1 MPNTPA
7 NPPANPQAS
16 APANPASITR
26 LTATIQATQPVAW
39 PHYAGSTLRGAFG
52 RALRI
57 TTCITELP
65 TCNGCAVRQNCGYG
79 VVFDP
84 APPLEPLHPSFRDGL
99 PRYFVQ
105 APAIGAAQL
114 GAGDTQQFTLV
125 LLPGT
130 HNRLSLLG
138 YALRKAVEQELIKH
152 GMFKVTDI
160 RQEQQAIHLTATPAD
175 SGNNPKHIHANTI
188 SLRWHTPLR
197 LVQKGKPLM
206 EPQQLD
212 SITLVRA
219 LLRRQLQWCQ
229 LSQQPV
235 PDSQALLQAA
245 SQCTLNSSN
254 MRWHAIQRHSS
265 TQNQKIPLS
274 GLMGS
279 AQLHGPAQALETL
292 LPLLQLGEQLHIGKD
307 IVMGLG
313 RYQLSL
319 H

>member
-1 MPNTPA
+1 MP
-7 NPPANPQAS
+7 
-16 APANPASITR
+16 SITR

-52 RALRI
+52 RALRHAS
-57 TTCITELP
+57 CITELP
-65 TCNGCAVRQNCGYG
+65 TCTACSLRQNCGYG

-130 HNRLSLLG
+130 QKRLGLIG
-138 YALRKAVEQELIKH
+138 YALRKAVEQELIKP

-160 RQEQQAIHLTATPAD
+160 REEEQAITLTTAPASD
-175 SGNNPKHIHANTI
+175 GNNPKPIHANTI
-188 SLRWHTPLR
+188 SLRWQTPLR
-197 LVQKGKPLM
+197 LVQKGKPMM

-212 SITLVRA
+212 SITLIRA

-229 LSQQPV
+229 LSQMPV
-235 PDSQALLQAA
+235 PDSEALLQAA
-245 SQCTLNSSN
+245 SECTLNSSN
-254 MRWHAIQRHSS
+254 LRWYAIQRYSS

-279 AQLHGPAQALETL
+279 AQLRGTAQALQTL